1 MSMIS
6 LETAPNGGNNKNSY
20 IMKKIVIAFT
30 TIALIAVSCAKVTE
44 ISNEQNTEDPQVSTY
59 SLRATVNQE
68 STKVQAD
75 NAGIF
80 SWQAGDVI
88 SVLDN
93 TNTPNEYTTT
103 TGGVDVN
110 FSGSIAPDELGAY
123 AFYPANDNHNNT
135 VFALGPE
142 IDWKA
147 NASNMPMVGPI
158 VSETASFKTVG
169 AVIKLVC
176 FNVDD
181 NARVLQVTSL
191 SSKLAGTFAFDSS
204 PMSINTENTGDAS
217 LKTLTINFSASDI
230 AACNKNMVFYI
241 PVPCGNLGKLTFT
254 IKTAAD
260 GTTLFSQ
267 TTGGTISVSRN
278 QVVIPPVLN
287 CSRGILMW
295 SETFKGYDGT
305 EDFTT
310 AQDIQ
315 TTSPTYEA
323 FAYGG
328 ASIKYLAD
336 DSGTKVYPTDKF
348 AGGAAPEL
356 LIKSGNKT
364 FTVKNVPTNSAKK
377 LYMSFK
383 SNKSSFTIT
392 PSGDAT
398 ASTTVSDGVVFS
410 TISNPSALTSLD
422 IEIKNTASANAR
434 VDDFEVRAVE
444 SYTSPSI
451 TPDLTSLTIA
461 VAAGD
466 ENSASTLFTFLNPV
480 DDLPLSAIASDDW
493 IRPEISG
500 TGPYTLTVTAD
511 KKTTAGS
518 RAGLVILRATGVSKT
533 ISVSQP
539 SALVSKPSVLVT
551 PGDGTFTATWTKDE
565 NASGYVVYLGDPS
578 DEANN
583 VTAEVSL
590 SAGTYTL
597 TKDVANGDYDLYV
610 GISGV
615 TTNYVAESGYTHESF
630 TCSDATPTYAITI
643 NQPASGGTITAK
655 GQSASAEA
663 EEGEEVA
670 LVASPSDGYKLLAWS
685 VTKKVGG
692 AAITV
697 TDNSFVMPAEPVIV
711 TATFTAKEWVK
722 VTDASSLA
730 AGQQIMLVATVSG
743 SKTAANNGTFAANG
757 TISSDIMG
765 KVSATITSNKL
776 TSYTGAQVFTLGK
789 SGDYWT
795 LSNGSSLLGATAN
808 KKIAWGSGTTTW
820 TISISE
826 GVATINNTDDN
837 NYGKIKYNRDNPRFT
852 VYNTEGFTASMA
864 GPMIFRYE

>member
-1 MSMIS
+1 
-6 LETAPNGGNNKNSY
+6 
-20 IMKKIVIAFT
+20 MKKIFFAFT

-241 PVPCGNLGKLTFT
+241 PVPCGNLGKLTFA

-267 TTGGTISVSRN
+267 QTAQAIEVSRN

-287 CSRGILMW
+287 CSTDGPLMW
-295 SETFKGYDGT
+295 SEKFTGYNSKSWT
-305 EDFTT
+305 SEE
-310 AQDIQ
+310 DIQ
-315 TTSPTYEA
+315 TAAPTYEA
-323 FAYGG
+323 YAYNDAGITYTSKDGG
-328 ASIKYLAD
+328 ST
-336 DSGTKVYPTDKF
+336 TKTYNEKSTS
-348 AGGAAPEL
+348 GAAPEL
-356 LIKSGNKT
+356 LISKTNGT
-364 FTVKNVPTNSAKK
+364 FTVKSIPTSGAKK
-377 LYMSFK
+377 LFVSFLA
-383 SNKSSFTIT
+383 NHDYI
-392 PSGDAT
+392 
-398 ASTTVSDGVVFS
+398 
-410 TISNPSALTSLD
+410 TISSNSTNVTIGSITSADDKYKAIINNPDALTSINL
-422 IEIKNTASANAR
+422 EFKNTYGSNVR
-434 VDDFEVRAVE
+434 VDNFEVRVVE
-444 SYTSPSI
+444 SYTAPSI
-451 TPDLTSLTIA
+451 TPASTSLTIA
-461 VAAGD
+461 VAEGD
-466 ENSASTLFTFLNPV
+466 KNSASTTFTFTNPV
-480 DDLPLSAIASDDW
+480 DELPLSAIASDDW
-493 IRPEISG
+493 IQTSISG
-500 TGPYTLTVTAD
+500 SDPYTLTVTAD
-511 KKTTAGS
+511 KKTSAGS
-518 RAGLVILRATGVSKT
+518 RVGSVILRATGVSKT
-533 ISVSQP
+533 ISITQP
-539 SALVSKPSVLVT
+539 SALVSNPGVLVT
-551 PGDGTFTATWTKDE
+551 PGDGTFTAIWTKDE
-565 NASGYVVYLGDPS
+565 NATGYVVYLGDPS
-578 DEANN
+578 DESNN
-583 VTAEVSL
+583 VTSDVSF
-590 SAGTYTL
+590 SSGTYTL

-630 TCSDATPTYAITI
+630 TCSSASPTYGITI
-643 NQPASGGTITAK
+643 NQPATGGSISVK

-670 LVASPSDGYKLLAWS
+670 LVATPADGYKLASWS

-697 TDNSFVMPAEPVIV
+697 TSNSFVMPAESVIV
-711 TATFTAKEWVK
+711 TATFAAKEWNL
-722 VTDASSLA
+722 VTSVSSLSAGDIIAFGAYAITHKISGTNYTKYMVAGAYNSNKYDGVDATFNNDGTKITTFPATGKQFVLGGNSTDGWTFKDGNKYINIGSGSGKAAQSDDPVTWSITITDGIARIQRTESLTTYTWYFNPTAIA
-730 AGQQIMLVATVSG
+730 AGRFCPYT
-743 SKTAANNGTFAANG
+743 
-757 TISSDIMG
+757 SSQKDMRI
-765 KVSATITSNKL
+765 
-776 TSYTGAQVFTLGK
+776 Y
-789 SGDYWT
+789 
-795 LSNGSSLLGATAN
+795 
-808 KKIAWGSGTTTW
+808 
-820 TISISE
+820 
-826 GVATINNTDDN
+826 
-837 NYGKIKYNRDNPRFT
+837 RF
-852 VYNTEGFTASMA
+852 E
-864 GPMIFRYE
+864 

>member
-1 MSMIS
+1 MMT
-6 LETAPNGGNNKNSY
+6 LMTAQTGGNHKR
-20 IMKKIVIAFT
+20 IRLMKKIVFALT
-30 TIALIAVSCAKVTE
+30 TLALIAASCAKEAE
-44 ISNEQNTEDPQVSTY
+44 ISGDQNYDNSIAHQY

-68 STKVQAD
+68 STKVLTD
-75 NAGIF
+75 NTGRF

-93 TNTPNEYTTT
+93 TNTPQEYTTT
-103 TGGVDVN
+103 TGGADVN
-110 FSGSIAPDELGAY
+110 FSGSIAPDDLGNY
-123 AFYPANDNHNNT
+123 AFYPANSGHSNT

-142 IDWKA
+142 IDWSA
-147 NASNMPMVGPI
+147 NASNMPMIGPI
-158 VSETASFKTVG
+158 ENETASFRAVG
-169 AVIKLVC
+169 AVIKLIC
-176 FNVDD
+176 FNVHDD
-181 NARVLQVTSL
+181 ARVLQVTSL
-191 SSKLAGTFAFDSS
+191 SKKIVGTFGFSGNPLAISAVNS
-204 PMSINTENTGDAS
+204 GTAS
-217 LKTLTINFSASDI
+217 EKTLTINFTASDV
-230 AACNKNMVFYI
+230 AACKNNMVFYI
-241 PVPCGNLGKLTFT
+241 PVPSGDLGKLTFT
-254 IKTAAD
+254 IKTAAN

-287 CSRGILMW
+287 CSAGILMW
-295 SETFKGYDGT
+295 SEKFTGYDGT

-310 AQDIQ
+310 AQNIQ

-328 ASIKYLAD
+328 ASIKYLAN
-336 DSGTKVYPTDKF
+336 DSGTKVYPSDAF

-377 LYMSFK
+377 LYLSFK
-383 SNKSSFTIT
+383 SNRTTLTIT

-398 ASTTVSDGVVFS
+398 ASTTVSDGVVSS

-422 IEIKNTASANAR
+422 IEIKNTGSSNAR
-434 VDDFEVRAVE
+434 VDDFELRAVE
-444 SYTSPSI
+444 SYTAPSI
-451 TPDLTSLTIA
+451 TPASTSLTIA

-466 ENSASTLFTFLNPV
+466 ENSASTTFTFNNPV

-493 IRPEISG
+493 IHTSISG
-500 TGPYTLTVTAD
+500 SAPYTLTVTAD

-518 RAGLVILRATGVSKT
+518 RAGSVILRATGVSKT

-565 NASGYVVYLGDPS
+565 NASGYVVYLGDPT

-583 VTAEVSL
+583 VTAEVSF

-615 TTNYVAESGYTHESF
+615 TTYYVAESGYTHESF
-630 TCSDATPTYAITI
+630 TCSDAAPTYAITI
-643 NQPASGGTITAK
+643 NQPATGGTITAK
-655 GQSASAEA
+655 GEGASAEA
-663 EEGEEVA
+663 EEGEVVS
-670 LVASPSDGYKLLAWS
+670 LVATPATGYKLSAWS

-697 TDNSFVMPAEPVIV
+697 TSNSFVMPAEPVIV
-711 TATFTAKEWVK
+711 TATFAAKEWVL
-722 VTDASSLA
+722 VTNASTLA
-730 AGQQIMLVATVSG
+730 ANQQIMLVATVSG
-743 SKTAANNGTFAANG
+743 SKTDANNGTFAANG

-776 TSYTGAQVFTLGK
+776 TSYSGAQIFTLGK
-789 SGDYWT
+789 SGDNWT
-795 LSNGSSLLGATAN
+795 LSNGTSLLGATAN

-820 TISISE
+820 TISITD
-826 GVATINNTDDN
+826 GIATIDNTTST
-837 NYGKIKYNRDNPRFT
+837 YGKIKYNRDSPRFT
-852 VYNTEGFTASMA
+852 VYTGDFSASMA